1 MRKKIFLSIFSGAIC
16 FCAHSQLTI
25 NNAVFFIQSGATV
38 TVQGDVTSN
47 VDIQGTG
54 LLQLKGST
62 LQNVDM
68 GGFTIPNLEID
79 NPANATLVSNARI
92 GSGMLFTI
100 GKITQ
105 GNFNMRIADV
115 ATISGGGTGKFF
127 ETNGT
132 GQLMKEA
139 SSNIS
144 NDVMPV

>member
-79 NPANATLVSNARI
+79 NPANAT
-92 GSGMLFTI
+92 F
-100 GKITQ
+100 
-105 GNFNMRIADV
+105 
-115 ATISGGGTGKFF
+115 
-127 ETNGT
+127 
-132 GQLMKEA
+132 
-139 SSNIS
+139 
-144 NDVMPV
+144 